1 MWEVKLGNGEK
12 KKLEE
17 IKDTDMYIFARWLKV
32 NLSLN
37 NIENWIVIT
46 FLEYLT
52 YMSVSPRASG
62 GSFMAD
68 HLEIHTKLSLMLP
81 DKKITKMV
89 YYYDNRINHY
99 VFSILNSKMICAW
112 EGL

>member
-1 MWEVKLGNGEK
+1 MGGEVREWRK
-12 KKLEE
+12 KEVGRNKRHR
-17 IKDTDMYIFARWLKV
+17 YVYFARWLKV

-37 NIENWIVIT
+37 NIENWIVFT